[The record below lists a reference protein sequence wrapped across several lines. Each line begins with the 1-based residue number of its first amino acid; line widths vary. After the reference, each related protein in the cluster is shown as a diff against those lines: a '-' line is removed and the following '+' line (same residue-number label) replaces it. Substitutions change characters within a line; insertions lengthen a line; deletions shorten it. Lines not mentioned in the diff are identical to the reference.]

1 MTPVREGL
9 ERFDRRLGEVEK
21 ERVAMVIDLR
31 SHVRA
36 VQETGETLR
45 RETATLVTALRK
57 PDPRSLGETQ
67 LKRAAE
73 IAGMVERCDF
83 DLQHTA
89 RADDRVMRTDMR
101 VTWPAAS
108 ISSST
113 PRCR

>member
-1 MTPVREGL
+1 M

-21 ERVAMVIDLR
+21 ERVAMVTDLR

-45 RETATLVTALRK
+45 RGNRDLVTALRK
-57 PDPRSLGETQ
+57 AQTRGAWEGTR

-73 IAGMVERCDF
+73 IAGMMERCDF

-89 RADDRVMRTDMR
+89 RADDRVMHPTCAF
-101 VTWPAAS
+101 TWPAARH
-108 ISSST
+108 SSST